1 MQIFFWRVWNGI
13 LFAAI
18 VMIVPTA
25 GQPVGAEVSA
35 PHSTN

>member
-18 VMIVPTA
+18 VMTVPTA
-25 GQPVGAEVSA
+25 GQPVGAEVA
-35 PHSTN
+35 AEQGTN